1 MAQRSWQ
8 GGFVK
13 GSPLLS
19 RCLSGLGHPEGGAL
33 AVLAPCAKGSALE
46 VRAMPGAASVFRRA
60 LKAGR
65 AQGALQGRI
74 VHGTGRIPAG
84 KPMVVVAA
92 VAASRGDARVA
103 VESMLNA
110 LKGVAL
116 RRDA

>member
-1 MAQRSWQ
+1 MTLGPWR

-13 GSPLLS
+13 GSPTLS
-19 RCLSGLGHPEGGAL
+19 RCLAGLGHPQGGAL
-33 AVLAPCAKGSALE
+33 AVLAPCAKGSALQ
-46 VRAMPGAASVFRRA
+46 VQALPGAARVFARA

-74 VHGTGRIPAG
+74 VHGTGRIGAG
-84 KPMVVVAA
+84 RPMVVVAA
-92 VAASRGDARVA
+92 VAPSRGDARVA

-116 RRDA
+116 RRDV